1 MATLT
6 NLISVA
12 ESLNKEELQA
22 LSSRILALL
31 NRPASEASPTKCE
44 CCRRCESKQIVKY
57 GKDKNGKQRYKCKS
71 CNTVFYEDSFSTV
84 SRSRHNT
91 ETWKKFIDLL
101 LMRASLKK
109 CAAVCGISIQTAF
122 TWRHKI
128 LNALQYDQEGRV
140 LGGVVEADE
149 TFFSISYKG
158 NHAKSKNF
166 TMPRQAYKRGTDNR
180 SSKAPK
186 VCVMCAIERMGQSY
200 GEVLGAGQPTVKMI
214 SHAFEDRVAPES
226 IVLSD
231 RALAMKSFF
240 EKKDD
245 ITLIRLKSSVTGRQG
260 RHDGGKPE
268 VRGSFHIQ
276 NINNMHY
283 RFRKALEPY
292 CGVSTKYL
300 NHYLNLFIWIENH
313 KNIPNVNL
321 HRELCASLNQKG
333 HYTTLRNITSL
344 PAIPVVA

>member
-6 NLISVA
+6 NLVSLA
-12 ESLNKEELQA
+12 ETLSQDELQA
-22 LSSRILALL
+22 LSSRILNLL
-31 NRPASEASPTKCE
+31 NRPASEESSAKCE

-71 CNTVFYEDSFSTV
+71 CNTVFYEDSFSVV
-84 SRSRHNT
+84 SRTRHDT
-91 ETWKKFIDLL
+91 ETWRKFIDLL
-101 LMRASLKK
+101 LMRASLKR
-109 CAAVCGISIQTAF
+109 CAIACGISVQTAF
-122 TWRHKI
+122 TWRHKV

-149 TFFSISYKG
+149 TYFGISYKG
-158 NHAKSKNF
+158 NHTKSQNF
-166 TMPRQAYKRGTDNR
+166 TMPRKAYKRGTDNR
-180 SSKAPK
+180 SNKAPK
-186 VCVMCAIERMGQSY
+186 ACVMCALERMGQSY
-200 GEVLGAGQPTVKMI
+200 GEVLGVGQPTVKMV
-214 SHAFEDRVAPES
+214 SYAFEGRVAPDS
-226 IVLSD
+226 VVLSD

-268 VRGSFHIQ
+268 IRGSFHIQ

-283 RFRKALEPY
+283 RLRKALEPY

-313 KNIPNVNL
+313 KNIPKINL
-321 HRELCASLNQKG
+321 HRELCASLNQAG
-333 HYTTLRNITSL
+333 HYTTLQNITSL
-344 PAIPVVA
+344 PPTPAVA